1 VAVRKRKGGPLD
13 SDTLL
18 KGEQCLWLGFHL
30 NVSDYLTRPITHHF
44 FQKRALNG
52 HIGTINQAGVH
63 GAEVEFPVDSEKGFA
78 RLNIS
83 VEELLPMTTQ
93 QAEELKESISVE
105 KSLMTLSNTQGETT
119 VSTQTAKTKRPA
131 ATTTIRK
138 GTYTCEAK
146 GCSFSSPSP
155 QGLGTHRVKAH
166 NLASRSQQRSGGRK
180 VLITKTNAKASKPVS
195 TTTKKIAS
203 TTPKKT
209 VATGAV
215 VNSTPNTRED
225 WKAKHDAVV
234 KRYNRLST
242 KHEYVIKTL
251 KKLAND
257 NT

>member
-1 VAVRKRKGGPLD
+1 MSVRKRKGGPLD

-18 KGEQCLWLGFHL
+18 KGEKCLWLGFHF
-30 NVSDYLTRPITHHF
+30 NASDYLTRPITHHF

-52 HIGTINQAGVH
+52 HIGTINQAGLH
-63 GAEVEFPVDSEKGFA
+63 GAEVEFQVDSEKGFA
-78 RLNIS
+78 KLNLS
-83 VEELLPMTTQ
+83 VEELLPMTIQ
-93 QAEELKESISVE
+93 QAEELKESIA
-105 KSLMTLSNTQGETT
+105 NIQGEIT
-119 VSTQTAKTKRPA
+119 VSTQTAKTKRPV

>member
-1 VAVRKRKGGPLD
+1 MVVRKRKGGPLD

-52 HIGTINQAGVH
+52 HIGTINQAGLH
-63 GAEVEFPVDSEKGFA
+63 GAEVEFQVDSEKGSA
-78 RLNIS
+78 KLNLS
-83 VEELLPMTTQ
+83 VEELLPMTLQ
-93 QAEELKESISVE
+93 QAEELKESIS
-105 KSLMTLSNTQGETT
+105 TTQGETT
-119 VSTQTAKTKRPA
+119 VSTQIAKTKRPA

-138 GTYTCEAK
+138 GAYPCEAK

-180 VLITKTNAKASKPVS
+180 VLITKTDAKASKPVS
-195 TTTKKIAS
+195 TTTKKIVS
-203 TTPKKT
+203 TTTKKT

-215 VNSTPNTRED
+215 VNATPNTREG

-242 KHEYVIKTL
+242 KHDYVIKTL
-251 KKLAND
+251 KKLANG

>member
-1 VAVRKRKGGPLD
+1 VAVRNRKRKGGPLD

-18 KGEQCLWLGFHL
+18 KGEKCLWLGFHL
-30 NVSDYLTRPITHHF
+30 DVTDYLTRPITHHF

-52 HIGTINQAGVH
+52 HIGTINQAGLY

-93 QAEELKESISVE
+93 QAEELTESIS
-105 KSLMTLSNTQGETT
+105 TIQGEPT
-119 VSTQTAKTKRPA
+119 VSTQIEKTKRPM

-166 NLASRSQQRSGGRK
+166 NLASRSQKRSGGRK
-180 VLITKTNAKASKPVS
+180 VLIPKTDSKALKPVS
-195 TTTKKIAS
+195 TTSKKPVS
-203 TTPKKT
+203 NTLKKT
-209 VATGAV
+209 IGTGAV
-215 VNSTPNTRED
+215 VNSTPNTREG

-234 KRYNRLST
+234 KRYNRLSI
-242 KHEYVIKTL
+242 KHDTVMKALT
-251 KKLAND
+251 KLANG